1 MSFKAYEEFKDSNID
16 WIGPIPNYWQSYKL
30 KHVINEFIAGGTPK
44 SSNDAFWDENN
55 NGIPWIAIGDMTDN
69 DYVNSTVKSI
79 TREGL
84 ADKNLRILKKGTLIY
99 SIFASLGKTA
109 ILNIDATTNQA
120 ILGLITST
128 KIDVKYL
135 KYYLEALKGTISR
148 FSNENTQENLNS
160 NIVKNM
166 EIAMPESLE
175 EQKQIANYLDK
186 QTAKIDATIAK
197 NKELIELLEEKRVAL
212 INQVVTKG
220 LNPDVPM
227 KYSGVEWIGKIPEHW
242 NIMKLKHHGFV
253 LGGYAFKN
261 GDFTDSGV
269 KVVKITN
276 VQSLKFDWSE
286 CFYLPK
292 SYLHEHSEFKIN
304 KEDIIFALTRPII
317 STGIKAAIFD
327 ENEPALANQRTGIF
341 KKHSNDLIS
350 TFLYYVIY
358 SDYFKEDF
366 KSKITATNQPNISP
380 LDIGEIKLILPSVEE
395 QKQIV
400 SKLDEE
406 TKKINEVISKIKE
419 NINLLEEYKTSLIHN
434 VVTGKIDVREEV
446 I

>member
-253 LGGYAFKN
+253 LGGYAFKS

-406 TKKINEVISKIKE
+406 TKKISEVISKIKE
-419 NINLLEEYKTSLIHN
+419 NINLLEEYKPSLIHN

>member
-253 LGGYAFKN
+253 LGGYAFKS

-406 TKKINEVISKIKE
+406 TKKISEVISKIKE

>member
-1 MSFKAYEEFKDSNID
+1 MWDGSNAGEFVVSKGGLVSSTMAKLTPNIRID
-16 WIGPIPNYWQSYKL
+16 
-30 KHVINEFIAGGTPK
+30 
-44 SSNDAFWDENN
+44 NN
-55 NGIPWIAIGDMTDN
+55 LSK
-69 DYVNSTVKSI
+69 YLCKSI
-79 TREGL
+79 EPLLRELTIGMGVPHVSTTKLNNIQIPTIPL
-84 ADKNLRILKKGTLIY
+84 A
-99 SIFASLGKTA
+99 
-109 ILNIDATTNQA
+109 
-120 ILGLITST
+120 
-128 KIDVKYL
+128 
-135 KYYLEALKGTISR
+135 
-148 FSNENTQENLNS
+148 
-160 NIVKNM
+160 
-166 EIAMPESLE
+166 

-227 KYSGVEWIGKIPEHW
+227 KYSGVEWIGKIPEHY

-253 LGGYAFKN
+253 LGGYAFKS

-304 KEDIIFALTRPII
+304 KGDIIFALTRPII

-406 TKKINEVISKIKE
+406 TKKISEVISKIKE